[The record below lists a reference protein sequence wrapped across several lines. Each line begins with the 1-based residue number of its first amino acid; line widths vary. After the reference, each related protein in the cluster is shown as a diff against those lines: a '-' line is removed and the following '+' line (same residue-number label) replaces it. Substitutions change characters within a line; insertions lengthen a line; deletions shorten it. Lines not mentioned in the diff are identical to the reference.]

1 MKYMHFKGSCSY
13 AGIANMLE
21 LSGYDTEDYI
31 IANKIKLP
39 YMFDWVDGTYL
50 AGTRLQNKKWFNL
63 FLNQIGFRLVEVKI
77 SSTDLVKYLQKNQ
90 PIMIGIKSHESKHAV
105 IYYMHDK
112 HDFYFINNKFEN
124 EQCPELIKMSAT
136 KLMSCVPKIL
146 TIGYLEKCNVE
157 NVDIISQLIHSAKT
171 LEKMHGDLSSYCST
185 FRSKEDILNCREN
198 LFRALFLEAPIMYQ
212 LEDNEYLYESLLK
225 LQHSL
230 MHALSRENDILLS
243 DYIDMKLLNET
254 IKSILN
260 TINNLIENT

>member
-21 LSGYDTEDYI
+21 LSGYDTKDYI

-146 TIGYLEKCNVE
+146 TIGYLEKCDVE

-171 LEKMHGDLSSYCST
+171 LEKMHGDLFSYCST

>member
-105 IYYMHDK
+105 IYYMHDE

-146 TIGYLEKCNVE
+146 TIGYLEKCDVE

-171 LEKMHGDLSSYCST
+171 LEKMHRDLSLYCST
-185 FRSKEDILNCREN
+185 VRSKEDILNCREN

-230 MHALSRENDILLS
+230 MHALSRENNILLS

>member
-146 TIGYLEKCNVE
+146 TIG
-157 NVDIISQLIHSAKT
+157 
-171 LEKMHGDLSSYCST
+171 DLSSYCST